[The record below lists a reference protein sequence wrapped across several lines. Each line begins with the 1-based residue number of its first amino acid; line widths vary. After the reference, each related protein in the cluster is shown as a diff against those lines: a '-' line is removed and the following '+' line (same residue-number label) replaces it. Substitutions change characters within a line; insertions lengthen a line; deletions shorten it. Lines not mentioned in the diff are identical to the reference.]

1 MKQSTSDNNDNILST
16 YTSSLGEL
24 ILLAILILRFSTTA
38 GFAIHSAG
46 LINLSEQLIQQWQKL
61 AFWKPFWPTSLLGN
75 FFLGRKLYLKRR
87 RSQICTSLIF
97 LLNLNF
103 FILNLHS
110 ILF

>member
-46 LINLSEQLIQQWQKL
+46 LINLSEQLIQQ
-61 AFWKPFWPTSLLGN
+61 
-75 FFLGRKLYLKRR
+75 
-87 RSQICTSLIF
+87 
-97 LLNLNF
+97 
-103 FILNLHS
+103 
-110 ILF
+110 